1 MKRRKLRG
9 FVLPTLYLLII
20 GAVFVGVN
28 YLGKS
33 LNLDSYASYDFVMSA
48 FKNNVVSVAK
58 EEKSDTIVKPFAS
71 DKVNVSKG
79 YYDINAE
86 ETSQQNSLIYYE
98 NTYMENTGV
107 LYTSTE
113 KFDAI
118 ATMDGTIKD
127 IKEDEI
133 LGIVVEVEN
142 TSKVTTI
149 YYSLGELNVAVGD
162 TIKQGDVIGTSG
174 TNKLENDNNNVL
186 LFEVYIDGNL
196 KNPDEFYNMKI
207 SELN

>member
-33 LNLDSYASYDFVMSA
+33 LNLDSYDSYNFVMSA
-48 FKNNVVSVAK
+48 FKNGIVSVVK
-58 EEKSDTIVKPFAS
+58 EENDTIVKPFVS
-71 DKVNVSKG
+71 DKVQVGKN

-86 ETSQQNSLIYYE
+86 ETTQQNSLIYYE
-98 NTYMENTGV
+98 RTYMENTGI

-113 KFDAI
+113 KFDVI

-142 TSKVTTI
+142 TSKVTTL
-149 YYSLGELNVAVGD
+149 YYSLGELSVAVGD
-162 TIKQGDVIGTSG
+162 TVTQGDVIGTSG
-174 TNKLENDNNNVL
+174 TNKIESENNNVL

-196 KNPDEFYNMKI
+196 KNPEEFYNMKI

>member
-28 YLGKS
+28 FLGKS
-33 LNLDSYASYDFVMSA
+33 LNFDSYDSYNFVMSA
-48 FKNNVVSVAK
+48 FKNNVVTVAK
-58 EEKSDTIVKPFAS
+58 EENDTIVKPYAS
-71 DKVNVSKG
+71 DKVEVSKG

-86 ETSQQNSLIYYE
+86 EKTQQNSLIYYE
-98 NTYMENTGV
+98 KTYMENTGI
-107 LYTSTE
+107 LYASTE

-118 ATMDGTIKD
+118 ATMDGTIKN

-142 TSKVTTI
+142 NSKVTTI

-162 TIKQGDVIGTSG
+162 SVKQGDVIGTSG
-174 TNKLENDNNNVL
+174 TNKLETENKNVL

-196 KNPDEFYNMKI
+196 KNPEEFYNMKI

>member
-33 LNLDSYASYDFVMSA
+33 LNLDSYDSYNFVMSA

-58 EEKSDTIVKPFAS
+58 EESDSIVKPFAS
-71 DKVNVSKG
+71 DKVQVSKG
-79 YYDINAE
+79 FYDINAE
-86 ETSQQNSLIYYE
+86 ESSQQKSLIYYE
-98 NTYMENTGV
+98 RTYMENTGV

-127 IKEDEI
+127 IKEDEV

-174 TNKLENDNNNVL
+174 TNKLESENTNAL

-196 KNPDEFYNMKI
+196 KNPEEFYNMKK

>member
-1 MKRRKLRG
+1 MKKRKLRG
-9 FVLPTLYLLII
+9 YVLPTLYLLII
-20 GAVFVGVN
+20 GAIFVGVN
-28 YLGKS
+28 FLGKS
-33 LNLDSYASYDFVMSA
+33 LNIDSYDSYNFVMSA

-58 EEKSDTIVKPFAS
+58 DETNELVVKPYISDTVEI
-71 DKVNVSKG
+71 SKG
-79 YYDINAE
+79 YYDINGE
-86 ETSQQNSLIYYE
+86 EKSQQNSLIYYE
-98 NTYMENTGV
+98 KTYMENTGI
-107 LYTSTE
+107 LYTSKE

-118 ATMDGTIKD
+118 ATMDGTIKN

-142 TSKVTTI
+142 NPKVTTI

-162 TIKQGDVIGTSG
+162 TVKQGDVIGTSG
-174 TNKLENDNNNVL
+174 SNKLENENTNTL

-196 KNPDEFYNMKI
+196 KNPEEFYNMKL